1 MQLHTSA
8 CLELQR
14 QILQRYLKRGSG
26 RGVGT
31 LAAGQEKSLGGS
43 ADPPLL
49 TQLMLLTPH
58 TQSVYPSY
66 SQPMNPPP
74 RK

>member
-49 TQLMLLTPH
+49 TQLISSLH
-58 TQSVYPSY
+58 THTTRIYIVFLIHG
-66 SQPMNPPP
+66 PP